1 MKLLMQY
8 LSRYKLMIF
17 IAIILAAINQSFSL
31 INPIITGKIFDR
43 FVTHPHSV
51 DSLGHIQRTLSEFLG
66 QSSQLLLA
74 IMGVAMV
81 SRIAKN
87 FQDYVVNVVIQKY
100 GARLYTDGL
109 RHALRLPYQEFED
122 QSSGQTLSILQKVRG
137 DCEKFITSFFNVL
150 LPTIVGIIFVVI
162 FTVRLNP
169 YLPLVYL
176 GGATIL
182 GVLINTL
189 SKRIK
194 AVQKN
199 ITRETNALA
208 GSTTESLRNI
218 ELVKSLGL
226 TTQEIRRLN
235 ANTIK
240 ILQLELKKVR
250 SIRTISFIQGTF
262 VNFLQQVI
270 IMSLLVLIYKNTI
283 TPGQYMTLTFFS
295 FFVLSPMQEIGNV
308 ILAYREAEASLN
320 NMQELFKK
328 PMEFIPENP
337 EAINGIEEVKFSDV
351 TLNIIPLPALHWM
364 VSHLM

>member
-1 MKLLMQY
+1 MKLLMSY

-31 INPIITGKIFDR
+31 LNPLLAGKILDR
-43 FVTHPHSV
+43 FVNHPYSV
-51 DSLGHIQRTLSEFLG
+51 DKQG
-66 QSSQLLLA
+66 QIARDMSVYLKQASFYILA

-87 FQDYVVNVVIQKY
+87 FQDYVVNVVIQKF

-109 RHALRLPYQEFED
+109 RHALRLPYQDFED
-122 QSSGQTLSILQKVRG
+122 QSSGQTLSVLQKVRA

-150 LPTIVGIIFVVI
+150 LPTLVGIVFVIVYAVSLSP
-162 FTVRLNP
+162 F
-169 YLPLVYL
+169 LPLVYL

-182 GVLINTL
+182 GFLTSVL

-194 AVQKN
+194 TVQKN

-226 TTQEIRRLN
+226 TSQEIRRLN
-235 ANTIK
+235 ATTIK

-270 IMSLLVLIYKNTI
+270 VMSLLFFIYKGAI
-283 TPGQYMTLTFFS
+283 SPGQYLSLTFYS
-295 FFVLSPMQEIGNV
+295 FFIFGPMQEIGNV
-308 ILAYREAEASLN
+308 ILSYREAEASLH
-320 NMQELFKK
+320 NMQDLFKK
-328 PMEFIPENP
+328 VANAP
-337 EAINGIEEVKFSDV
+337 
-351 TLNIIPLPALHWM
+351 
-364 VSHLM
+364 